1 MPDTQITT
9 TEQRKTAIEHAL
21 AQHSGS
27 LERFRHWT
35 RRIIYTPGVEDMAK
49 ICNAYWLIDLVASH
63 QITPSVRAEEFQVWK
78 LSVEPSHTGALS
90 CEDGN
95 YRTVF
100 SKKLEFTDFPEPGIE
115 LWFANNTIYLP
126 SEH

>member
-1 MPDTQITT
+1 MSDTPVTT
-9 TEQRKTAIEHAL
+9 TDQRKTAIEHAL

-63 QITPSVRAEEFQVWK
+63 QIAQRPRRRVPGVDAHRRSR
-78 LSVEPSHTGALS
+78 SHRG
-90 CEDGN
+90 
-95 YRTVF
+95 R
-100 SKKLEFTDFPEPGIE
+100 IRRRR
-115 LWFANNTIYLP
+115 
-126 SEH
+126 